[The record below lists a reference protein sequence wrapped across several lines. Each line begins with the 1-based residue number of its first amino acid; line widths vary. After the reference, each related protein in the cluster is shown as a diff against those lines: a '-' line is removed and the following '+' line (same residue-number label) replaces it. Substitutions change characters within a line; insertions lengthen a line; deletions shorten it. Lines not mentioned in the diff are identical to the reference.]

1 MRIITI
7 RGYEMKCRSRWGWHT
22 FRDGKDYKGKIIGFR
37 FLGIGLCWRAPN
49 AEVSHTAGRKPET
62 EGMK

>member
-7 RGYEMKCRSRWGWHT
+7 RNYELKSWSRWGWHI
-22 FRDGKDYKGKIIGFR
+22 FRDGKDNKGKIIGFR

-49 AEVSHTAGRKPET
+49 APAQPRRGEEAQ
-62 EGMK
+62 